1 MSTAR
6 KSLTS
11 SATNE
16 LYTPPNIARAS
27 TKTLGEIWLDPASNE
42 EANEVIG
49 ARAWMT
55 ENGLRKR
62 WWETVFLNPPGG
74 VLDAKTFEPTP
85 RDENGRQKM
94 GGTISSVAVWWFKLL
109 DEYRAGHVSSAI
121 FLVFRLDV
129 LQTIQRLNQR
139 HFGGGYEPP
148 HAFPGCIFEKRPKY
162 WPPGTPPKL
171 RGKVGRPTHAG
182 AVYFLP
188 PARGGAR
195 VLNAALDRFDRAFS
209 PLGLVVTPRW
219 ED

>member
-1 MSTAR
+1 MNAR
-6 KSLTS
+6 ATLTS

-16 LYTPPNIARAS
+16 LYTPPNIADAS
-27 TKTLGEIWLDPASNE
+27 TIALGGEISLDPASND

-49 ARAWMT
+49 ARAWMPAD
-55 ENGLRKR
+55 GLRKR

-109 DEYRAGHVSSAI
+109 DEYRAGHVSAAV

-129 LQTIQRLNQR
+129 LQTIQRLSKR
-139 HFGGGYEPP
+139 HFGNSYEPP
-148 HAFPGCIFEKRPKY
+148 HAYPGCIFEKRPKY
-162 WPPGTPPKL
+162 WPPGTPPEL

-182 AVYFLP
+182 AVFFLP
-188 PARGGAR
+188 PKWQGAR
-195 VLNAALDRFDRAFS
+195 AVKRFDRAFS